1 MDLIAKAMAKF
12 GLAKLRIIRLWQSIP
27 DCFWLLDHLLIAAA
41 VNVNAPNLWQKVT
54 WALHQ
59 LLGYSQMCLAVL
71 GFASALLWLDDVLAM
86 FWSVLLFGTT
96 VHCLAKCYLLRRY
109 DGEICNVRSF
119 LTSAEF
125 SSGDAIFDAAARR
138 QYRRKSRMLIIAVG
152 LVLLFNQLVVWIPNE
167 QQRITRKQFWGQL
180 KPSLKTIID
189 QQVLI
194 LSHLTSLQPMVE
206 KVFFLTYYFAL
217 GAIGCTIFLVLSVPF
232 SYTNFGI
239 MASLAGFSLEILQLG
254 HQVETLRDT
263 FDVTAG
269 LAFSLCA
276 QLPYSEDQRQEYVDL
291 RTSLSIVGLC
301 SRNVARFG
309 CAGIPDIS
317 VAVFAEL
324 LHTTYSV
331 LTFLLNTV

>member
-1 MDLIAKAMAKF
+1 MDLIAKVRAKF

-152 LVLLFNQLVVWIPNE
+152 LVLF
-167 QQRITRKQFWGQL
+167 
-180 KPSLKTIID
+180 
-189 QQVLI
+189 
-194 LSHLTSLQPMVE
+194 HLTSLQPMVE

-239 MASLAGFSLEILQLG
+239 MVSLAGFSLEILQLG

-276 QLPYSEDQRQEYVDL
+276 QLPYSEDQHQEYVDL

-309 CAGIPDIS
+309 CTGIPDIS